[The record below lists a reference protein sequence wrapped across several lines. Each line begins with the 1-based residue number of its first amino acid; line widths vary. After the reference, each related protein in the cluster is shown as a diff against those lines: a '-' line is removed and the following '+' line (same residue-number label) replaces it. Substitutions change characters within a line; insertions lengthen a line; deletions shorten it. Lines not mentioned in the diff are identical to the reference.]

1 MDDFMF
7 MAHSREAAVL
17 LRDRVEAFLH
27 RLGLQRS
34 PKKGLWEPTQV
45 GDHLGLTI
53 NLHDGEFRAPI
64 DKLQTLSNHA

>member
-7 MAHSREAAVL
+7 MAHSREAALL

-27 RLGLQRS
+27 RLGLQRN
-34 PKKGLWEPTQV
+34 PKKGLWDPTQV

-53 NLHDGEFRAPI
+53 DPHNGELRAPV
-64 DKLQTLSNHA
+64 DKM